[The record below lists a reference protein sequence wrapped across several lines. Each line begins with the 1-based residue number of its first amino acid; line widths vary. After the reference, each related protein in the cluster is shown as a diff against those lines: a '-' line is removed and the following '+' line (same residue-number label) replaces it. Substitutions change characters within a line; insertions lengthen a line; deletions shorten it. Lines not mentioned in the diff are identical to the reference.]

1 LHSDLEETTIEFV
14 RPQILNGIDSL
25 ATRGDLLDRSILVQ
39 VAAPVQRSNAAELW
53 AKFEVIHP
61 QVFGAIL
68 DTLSQGL
75 RCLPEVNCKNLP
87 RMADYA
93 TFSIAVEGAL
103 GLETGEFLAAYEGV
117 REEAHET
124 ALDASPIGQAV
135 LSLMEE
141 SRVWDGTPDALLQK
155 LATLV
160 DEKVKRSK
168 AFPADST
175 RLSKA
180 LTRLAPD
187 LRGVGIDLEC
197 YKSNGRRLITL
208 EKTR

>member
-1 LHSDLEETTIEFV
+1 
-14 RPQILNGIDSL
+14 
-25 ATRGDLLDRSILVQ
+25 
-39 VAAPVQRSNAAELW
+39 VQRSNAAELW
-53 AKFEVIHP
+53 ARFEVIHP

-124 ALDASPIGQAV
+124 ALDASPIGQAILV
-135 LSLMEE
+135 LMAEGK
-141 SRVWDGTPDALLQK
+141 VWEGTAETLLQK

-160 DEKVKRSK
+160 DEKVSRSK
-168 AFPADST
+168 VFPADST

-187 LRGVGIDLEC
+187 LRGVGINMEC
-197 YKSNGRRLITL
+197 HKSNGRKLITL
-208 EKTR
+208 EKRR

>member
-1 LHSDLEETTIEFV
+1 LAIAANNRYVVGYDNLSGLSAEQSDCLCRIATGGGFSHRTLHSDLEETTIALLAPLVIEFV

-53 AKFEVIHP
+53 ARFEVIHP

-117 REEAHET
+117 REE
-124 ALDASPIGQAV
+124 L
-135 LSLMEE
+135 
-141 SRVWDGTPDALLQK
+141 
-155 LATLV
+155 TL
-160 DEKVKRSK
+160 
-168 AFPADST
+168 ST
-175 RLSKA
+175 R
-180 LTRLAPD
+180 
-187 LRGVGIDLEC
+187 
-197 YKSNGRRLITL
+197 
-208 EKTR
+208 